1 MSSFERMRRE
11 LQNQKLKTADLS
23 EDKNKAISI
32 HTKETKKENIEP
44 KKPQEI
50 VVKETPKPKLD
61 VKLEN
66 VRLGETTSVKGVDRR
81 LLSVVRSMFPY
92 ATNNQDAI
100 NAFIAVFSN
109 DNLQG
114 LSKDVKDLVKNYQK
128 TDNTIS
134 IKENVEKINSK
145 INDLSEI
152 LEGVILSSIYTVYDR
167 LGFRKQSV
175 LKLDDINFIDKD
187 VLKISEKLK
196 EQTKSAIDYKKRF
209 EGRPFK

>member
-11 LQNQKLKTADLS
+11 LQNQKPKTADLS

-44 KKPQEI
+44 KKPQ
-50 VVKETPKPKLD
+50 D
-61 VKLEN
+61 

-209 EGRPFK
+209 EGRSFK